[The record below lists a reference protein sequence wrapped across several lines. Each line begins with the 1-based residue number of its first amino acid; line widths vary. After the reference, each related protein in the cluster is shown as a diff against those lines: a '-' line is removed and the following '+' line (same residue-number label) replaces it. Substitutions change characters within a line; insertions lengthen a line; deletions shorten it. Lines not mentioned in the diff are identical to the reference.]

1 MKKLLPFILI
11 LGLVLPIQP
20 ASAAVSCKSIK
31 SKILVIEKKVL
42 AELSYFEY
50 TAVVGVDEYDKKIV
64 KMDNYL
70 RLKAFSKKTWLNDI
84 WKLGI
89 NNSKCFTTSQKI
101 TLRDPAFKSYSS
113 YLQWEVVPI
122 GFEDDDQSILIEF
135 PEEYQSI
142 YQY

>member
-1 MKKLLPFILI
+1 MKKLLPFMLV
-11 LGLVLPIQP
+11 LGFVLPIQP
-20 ASAAVSCKSIK
+20 ANAAASCNSIK
-31 SKILVIEKKVL
+31 SQIKLIEKKIL
-42 AELSYFEY
+42 TELKYFEY
-50 TAVVGVDEYDKKIV
+50 TAVVGSDQYDRQIV
-64 KMDNYL
+64 KMVSYL
-70 RLKAFSKKTWLNDI
+70 RLKSFSKKTWLNDI

-122 GFEDDDQSILIEF
+122 GFEDDDQCILIEF

>member
-1 MKKLLPFILI
+1 MKKVLPVLLV
-11 LGLVLPIQP
+11 LGFVLPIQP
-20 ASAAVSCKSIK
+20 ANAAVSCKSIK

-42 AELSYFEY
+42 AELRYFEY

-122 GFEDDDQSILIEF
+122 GFEEDDQCILIEF
-135 PEEYQSI
+135 PEAYRSI
-142 YQY
+142 YEY

>member
-1 MKKLLPFILI
+1 MKKVLPVLLV
-11 LGLVLPIQP
+11 LGFVLPIQP
-20 ASAAVSCKSIK
+20 ANAAVSCKSIK

-101 TLRDPAFKSYSS
+101 TLRDPGFKSYSS

-122 GFEDDDQSILIEF
+122 GFEDDDQCILIEF

>member
-1 MKKLLPFILI
+1 MKKLLPIILI
-11 LGLVLPIQP
+11 LGFLFPVQP

-31 SKILVIEKKVL
+31 SKILVIEKKIL
-42 AELSYFEY
+42 AELSHFEY

-64 KMDNYL
+64 KMENYL
-70 RLKAFSKKTWLNDI
+70 RLKAFSKKTWLKNI

-101 TLRDPAFKSYSS
+101 TLRDPVFKSYSS
-113 YLQWEVVPI
+113 YLRWEVVPI